1 MENQTIISC
10 QISFYPLNTKEVNQ
24 QVKKVIN
31 LINESNLE
39 YESNSLS
46 TIIYGSA
53 EKIYALLAEITVKMD
68 EDQSE
73 FSMSINISNS
83 CGCEI

>member
-10 QISFYPLNTKEVNQ
+10 QISFYPLNTKKVND

-31 LINESNLE
+31 LISDSKLE

-46 TIIYGSA
+46 TIVFGEA
-53 EKIYALLAEITVKMD
+53 EKVYALLEEITVKMD
-68 EDQSE
+68 EDKSE

-83 CGCEI
+83 CGCSI

>member
-1 MENQTIISC
+1 MENQTVISC
-10 QISFYPLNTKEVNQ
+10 QISFYPLNTTEVND

-31 LINESNLE
+31 IIDESKLK
-39 YESNSLS
+39 YESNSVS

-68 EDQSE
+68 EEQSE